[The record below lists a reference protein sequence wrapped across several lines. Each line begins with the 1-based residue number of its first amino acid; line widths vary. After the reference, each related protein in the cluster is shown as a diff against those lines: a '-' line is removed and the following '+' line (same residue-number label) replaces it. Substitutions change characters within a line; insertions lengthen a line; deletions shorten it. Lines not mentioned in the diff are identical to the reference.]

1 MRPSPATRPPP
12 LFSKPTSRR
21 WLAQAGI
28 ALAVLS
34 TSSGAWAQQFLANK
48 KFAPTAIE
56 ANSTAQLGFQLFNS
70 SDELLNAT
78 VVDTL
83 PATSP
88 VGQLWFSPADMATA
102 TVAGVPGCTLGTV
115 TLSDFFDA
123 PANIKAR
130 TIKITNAAVPIQA
143 PGVIASSCQIA
154 VPVHSGAVSTDVT
167 VVNSVPDGGA
177 SAKNA
182 GGLEFSSE
190 AFSASLTIR
199 AAVNPL
205 PTTKTFN
212 PSNVPAGG
220 ESTLTITVQNSAR
233 PARTLTNVQLLDTL
247 PIGLLTT
254 AAPAFTAACGTPTS
268 STNTDSPTVAM
279 SGATIAANGSCVI
292 TVKVKAP
299 DINTALVN
307 TIPAGGVTADGGVSN
322 SVAATATLN
331 VRNLVKMT
339 KAFVNP
345 GGGNPVTDVLPVPSN
360 LYGSNFS
367 QGNANAEIGQPLAVR
382 VYFSN
387 PTTSVLTGGNLTDQ
401 LPNGVVA
408 VGGLVT
414 GTCGNRPVAPIAA
427 NAASVVISG
436 FTVPAANASTGTL
449 GSCYLE
455 FFVKGTAVQVN
466 NTNTLN
472 PNDVSFTG
480 IPSMPESTSAS
491 LNVGAQAGGGAGGG
505 GVTVEK
511 VFYKSTGNTSQTGA
525 SNPPLL
531 VNKDEEFWMRIAV
544 RNLKYDNQYTNG
556 SITDTLPLGLRV
568 ATPTAI
574 RLLQNPPG
582 GPNPNASYPL
592 GCDGGAATVTNV
604 AGQDVVTYSGW
615 TLKNGA
621 GSNNTTALNQ
631 GCFYSIKL
639 VSSEDKLYTN
649 TIGANTVTTAQ
660 GVSNIA
666 GVGARVA
673 VLSDVDTSKSFSPN
687 AIGGA
692 GGAKTRLTI
701 KFDNKNV
708 GVPITGLTVTDP
720 LPSSAAFGTLKVASP
735 AGVTSTCGGTVTA
748 APGASSVTLTGGT
761 VPGNSSCQIQVDV
774 VHSGGTA
781 TTSSIT
787 NTIAAG
793 AVTND
798 QGQTNRWDVTAPLSK
813 SNVGGVTVNKSFAF
827 SSANGG
833 RAVRLTVLFS
843 ATNASTVAQDLIS
856 VTDTMP
862 AGMQVAPAPNV
873 VTTCV
878 KNDGTTAPDI
888 VATPGSGSF
897 SVAGFR
903 FTNYTNGA
911 APHNSCELQLDVV
924 VTTTGNKT
932 NTIPAGAI
940 STHIGTTNANPTAAS
955 LTVLP
960 STTVQK
966 QFSPKRI
973 EVGQQSTLTLTV
985 FNVNTSPLTNFHLTD
1000 MLPGSPPMTVAG
1012 PATTTCAPGVVTAP
1026 EGGSSVKLT
1035 GATVKA
1041 NDSCTVVVPVTVT
1054 AVGSYRNDRSNFTDV
1069 TPAVDVSDAR
1079 DTLEAY
1085 GSSLRGTVF
1094 IDPDL
1099 DGATAGFVP
1108 ATDVGLGGVTMELLR
1123 DDKVVGTAVTAATD
1137 LAAGEVFINV
1147 VNGVDVSCPV
1157 PAGGLAKGQYLFCN
1171 LPSGNDYAVRE
1182 TQPVG
1187 YTTTGNKA
1195 GDGGGVPG
1203 APGAT
1208 ELITPITVGAEQNL
1222 SGYDFGEYT
1231 DGVTTVSGR
1240 VYVEAGGNLTDD
1252 GDAIDPGLVTLVSI
1266 TCKGPGAAPD
1276 YTNAMTSAADGTYS
1290 FTGMLP
1296 GAECTITQSQP
1307 VDYSNAYTQT
1317 GMTGEPGIQGPLSE
1331 SDKGTSTDSVIAT
1344 IVVPAAGSPGN
1355 NFAEVQLADMRSVTM
1370 CDPKTGA
1377 PGTAVTCTVT
1387 CTNAGPN
1394 TATNAFCSVQNAAE
1408 LPGSPTPVCT
1418 GSPATTLGV
1427 GSALTCTVSFELPAM
1442 RGDIP
1447 VLAGTGASNDVDGG
1461 EVPADGNNPSQDTVS
1476 PNIPMMQI
1484 PTLGELGLLLLGVML
1499 SALGLV
1505 HQRRRRA

>member
-1 MRPSPATRPPP
+1 MRQPTPS
-12 LFSKPTSRR
+12 
-21 WLAQAGI
+21 
-28 ALAVLS
+28 
-34 TSSGAWAQQFLANK
+34 
-48 KFAPTAIE
+48 
-56 ANSTAQLGFQLFNS
+56 
-70 SDELLNAT
+70 
-78 VVDTL
+78 
-83 PATSP
+83 
-88 VGQLWFSPADMATA
+88 
-102 TVAGVPGCTLGTV
+102 
-115 TLSDFFDA
+115 
-123 PANIKAR
+123 
-130 TIKITNAAVPIQA
+130 TITITNAAVPTQ
-143 PGVIASSCQIA
+143 PSGVITSNCQIT
-154 VPVHSGAVSTDVT
+154 VPVHSGAVGADVT
-167 VVNSVPDGGA
+167 VINAVPDGGA

-182 GGLEFSSE
+182 GGLDFSSE

-220 ESTLTITVQNSAR
+220 ESTLTITVQNLAR

-247 PIGLLTT
+247 PVGLLTT
-254 AAPAFTAACGTPTS
+254 AAPTFNAACGTPTS

-279 SGATIAANGSCVI
+279 SGATIATNGSCVI

-299 DINTALVN
+299 DINEALTN
-307 TIPAGGVTADGGVSN
+307 TIPAGGVTADGGASN
-322 SVAATATLN
+322 SVAATAILN
-331 VRNLVKMT
+331 VRNQVKMT

-345 GGGNPVTDVLPVPSN
+345 SGGNPRTDILPVPSN
-360 LYGSNFS
+360 LYGTNFT
-367 QGNANAEIGQPLAVR
+367 QGDASAELGQPLAVR

-387 PTTSVLTGGNLTDQ
+387 PTTSALTGGNLTDN

-408 VGGLVT
+408 VGGLVA
-414 GTCGNRPVAPIAA
+414 GTCGNRPTAPIAA
-427 NAASVVISG
+427 NATSVSITG
-436 FTVPAANASTGTL
+436 FTVPAANASTGLL

-455 FFVKGTAVQVN
+455 FFVKGTAAQLD

-472 PNDVSFTG
+472 PSNVSFSG
-480 IPSMPESTSAS
+480 IPSMPEATSAT
-491 LNVGAQAGGGAGGG
+491 LDVIGQTGGTGGG

-544 RNLKYDNQYTNG
+544 RNLKYDAQYTNG

-568 ATPTAI
+568 ATPTAV
-574 RLLQNPPG
+574 RMLQNPPG
-582 GPNPNASYPL
+582 GPNPNTSYPL
-592 GCDGGAATVTNV
+592 GCDGGTIQVATN
-604 AGQDVVTYSGW
+604 AGGEDVITYSGW

-621 GSNNTTALNQ
+621 GANNTTTLNQ

-649 TIGANTVTTAQ
+649 TIGANTVGTAQ

-673 VLSDVDTSKSFSPN
+673 VLSDLDTSKSFSPN

-701 KFDNKNV
+701 KFDNKNAS
-708 GVPITGLTVTDP
+708 VPITGLTVTDP
-720 LPSSAAFGTLKVASP
+720 LPSSAAFGTLTVASP
-735 AGVTSTCGGTVTA
+735 AGMTNTCGGTVTA
-748 APGASSVTLTGGT
+748 APGANSVSLAGGT
-761 VPGNSSCQIQVDV
+761 VPVNSSCQIQVDV
-774 VHSGGTA
+774 VHNGGTA
-781 TTSSIT
+781 TNGNIT

-798 QGQTNRWDVTAPLSK
+798 QGQTNRWDVTAALSK

-833 RAVRLTVLFS
+833 RAVRLRLQFS
-843 ATNASTVAQDLIS
+843 ATTGSTVAQDLIS

-862 AGMQVAPAPNV
+862 AGMQVAPVPNV
-873 VTTCV
+873 STTCV
-878 KNDGTTAPDI
+878 KNDGATAPDI

-903 FTNYTNGA
+903 FSNYTNGA
-911 APHNSCELQLDVV
+911 APHNGCEVQLDVV

-932 NTIPAGAI
+932 NTIAARAV
-940 STHIGTTNANPTAAS
+940 STNIGTTNANATSAS

-1000 MLPGSPPMTVAG
+1000 MLPGSPAMTVAG
-1012 PATTTCAPGVVTAP
+1012 SATTTCTPGVVTAA
-1026 EGGSSVKLT
+1026 EGTSSVKLT

-1054 AVGSYRNDRSNFTDV
+1054 AVGSYRNDSGNFTDV
-1069 TPAVDVSDAR
+1069 TSAVDVSAAN

-1108 ATDVGLGGVTMELLR
+1108 AADVGLGGVTLELLR

-1137 LAAGEVFINV
+1137 LVAGEVFINV
-1147 VNGVDVSCPV
+1147 VNGVDVSCLV

-1182 TQPVG
+1182 TQPAG
-1187 YTTTGNKA
+1187 YTSTGNKA
-1195 GDGGGVPG
+1195 GDGGGIAG
-1203 APGAT
+1203 APGVT
-1208 ELITPITVGAEQNL
+1208 EQITPITVGAEQNL
-1222 SGYDFGEYT
+1222 SGYDFGEYA

-1240 VYVEAGGNLTDD
+1240 VYAEAGGNLTDD
-1252 GDAIDPGLVTLVSI
+1252 GDAIDPGLVTLVNI

-1276 YTNAMTSAADGTYS
+1276 YANAMTSAADGNYS

-1296 GAECTITQSQP
+1296 GAECTITESQP

-1317 GMTGEPGIQGPLSE
+1317 GMTGEPGVQGPLSE
-1331 SDKGTSTDSVIAT
+1331 SDKGTATDSVIAT

-1355 NFAEVQLADMRSVTM
+1355 NFAQVQLADMRSVTV
-1370 CDPKTGA
+1370 CDPKSGA

-1394 TATNAFCSVQNAAE
+1394 TATNAFCSVPNAAE

-1418 GSPATTLGV
+1418 GSPATALGV
-1427 GSALTCTVSFELPAM
+1427 GSALTCTVSFDLPAM
-1442 RGDIP
+1442 RGDIS
-1447 VLAGTGASNDVDGG
+1447 VLAGTGASNDVEGG
-1461 EVPADGNNPSQDTVS
+1461 EVPADGNNPSQDAVS
-1476 PNIPMMQI
+1476 PNIPMVQV
-1484 PTLGELGLLLLGVML
+1484 PTLGELGLLLLGLML
-1499 SALGLV
+1499 SALGLM
-1505 HQRRRRA
+1505 HQRQRRA